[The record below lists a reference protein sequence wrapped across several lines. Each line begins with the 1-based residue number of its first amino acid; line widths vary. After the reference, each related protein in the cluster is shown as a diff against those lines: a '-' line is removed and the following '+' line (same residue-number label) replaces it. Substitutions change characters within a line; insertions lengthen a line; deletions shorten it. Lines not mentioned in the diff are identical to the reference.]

1 MKRTNRIFAILLL
14 GLLFLGGCASI
25 PNLFNGPLTVRLI
38 GEEDMNGG
46 NAARVYV
53 YELSGETNFRNT
65 TLSTFWSS
73 NEEALSNEL
82 IATPQQRL
90 LYPNETQTLEF
101 EVSEETRYIG
111 IAADLRNPDREQWR
125 SVHSVEEV
133 EGEEIVVRVGVD
145 RVQVD
150 VR

>member
-1 MKRTNRIFAILLL
+1 MEGIL
-14 GLLFLGGCASI
+14 
-25 PNLFNGPLTVRLI
+25 NGPLTVRMI

-73 NEEALSNEL
+73 NEEALGGEL
-82 IATPQQRL
+82 IGAPRQQL

-101 EVSEETRYIG
+101 EVGEETRYIG
-111 IAADLRNPDREQWR
+111 IAADLRSPDREQWR
-125 SVHSVEEV
+125 SVHAVEEV
-133 EGEEIVVRVGVD
+133 EGEEIVVRVGAD

-150 VR
+150 VQ

>member
-1 MKRTNRIFAILLL
+1 
-14 GLLFLGGCASI
+14 
-25 PNLFNGPLTVRLI
+25 
-38 GEEDMNGG
+38 MNGG

-73 NEEALSNEL
+73 NEEALGNEL
-82 IATPQQRL
+82 VGAPHQRL

-101 EVSEETRYIG
+101 EVGEETRYIG

-150 VR
+150 VQ